1 MSEQLPYVR
10 ISAVKT
16 EERVVVEINLL
27 LFHLDAHPHG
37 YMLESCHQSWTHISQ
52 VVVPQ
57 NKIDASV
64 QTVEETGPLCASAQT
79 EVAQMED
86 GVVFPYHAVPIL
98 HHRFVHFLDIR
109 ERTLAEF
116 NDITVIEVS
125 IRGKEQP
132 ISIKLEIQFFVHYVC
147 LLNEKTLL

>member
-1 MSEQLPYVR
+1 
-10 ISAVKT
+10 
-16 EERVVVEINLL
+16 
-27 LFHLDAHPHG
+27 
-37 YMLESCHQSWTHISQ
+37 
-52 VVVPQ
+52 
-57 NKIDASV
+57 
-64 QTVEETGPLCASAQT
+64 
-79 EVAQMED
+79 MED
-86 GVVFPYHAVPIL
+86 GVVFPHHAVPIL
-98 HHRFVHFLDIR
+98 HYRLVHFLDIR